1 MDSNTIA
8 TFPHHRLQ
16 AYQVALEFVRLIH
29 ATPVADAE
37 MRKHARSSAGSCARN
52 LAEGSGRR
60 SRADKQRCYSIAR
73 GELCEAVSAV
83 EIDQALGGCSAEQL
97 RAVHQL
103 GGRLNAMLAPL
114 TR

>member
-1 MDSNTIA
+1 MNGTTIPS
-8 TFPHHRLQ
+8 FPHHRLQ
-16 AYQVALEFVRLIH
+16 AYQVALDFVRLIH

-37 MRKHARSSAGSCARN
+37 MRKHARNSAGSCARN

-60 SRADKQRCYSIAR
+60 SRADKQRCYGIAR

-103 GGRLNAMLAPL
+103 GSRLDAMLAAL